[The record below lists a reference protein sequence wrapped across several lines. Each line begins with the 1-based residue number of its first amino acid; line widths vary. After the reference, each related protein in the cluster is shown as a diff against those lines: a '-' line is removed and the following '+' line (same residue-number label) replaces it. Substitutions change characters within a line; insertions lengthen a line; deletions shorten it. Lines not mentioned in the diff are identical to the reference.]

1 MVADTR
7 GGPGAVGG
15 VTPPGPAAPVGAA
28 GSPQPKPMLS
38 PAQATILSR
47 PAELPQSG
55 TAILSGMLGTVLPGG
70 EVPLTTTFGTLLLKP
85 VPGAWP
91 SELEAGNT
99 VTVTLGPGNRVSS
112 VQAALTVAERS
123 AVVPSPARALGGP
136 EAALRGLLAA
146 AGTEPAVQVPLRPPV
161 ATGQMSLSSAHPS
174 AATAVQASTASPQ
187 LVATTG
193 AMQPRIGGAP
203 LVGAPVQADTP
214 RPLAALQTAAG
225 ITDIQKGAGTGAQDL
240 QQQAAIRSRAGGSGG
255 MAPLGSGGGVE
266 MAALPTPDDLALP
279 ASDPQSMRPDL
290 QLAQVLAHPGMLAR
304 MAAFLPRA
312 DRLGGAA
319 LLLYLFGARNGG
331 ARAWLGEEQLRHLTR
346 SEAAALAEVEEA
358 MVPAQRM
365 AADGS
370 VWTSVMVP
378 FFDGDAPSVLLL
390 SSMGGLVVPVD
401 PDGEGQEAA
410 RDETAGETGTAFM
423 VGLDLRSL
431 GPVQLR
437 GLSMPNRLVLDLAVA
452 AIPDAPTQAAF
463 ESALDQA
470 LTGVSTGTS
479 LRLHWG
485 RAPFLMELMPGS
497 ARSLHERRL

>member
-15 VTPPGPAAPVGAA
+15 VVQAGAAAPAGAA

-38 PAQATILSR
+38 PTQATILSR

-55 TAILSGMLGTVLPGG
+55 TAIVSGMLGSVLPGG
-70 EVPLTTTFGTLLLKP
+70 EVPLTTTFGTVLLKP

-99 VTVTLGPGNRVSS
+99 VTVTLGPGNRVGNVQTAVS
-112 VQAALTVAERS
+112 VVERTTVA
-123 AVVPSPARALGGP
+123 PSPARALGGA
-136 EAALRGLLAA
+136 EAALRGFLAA

-161 ATGQMSLSSAHPS
+161 ATGQMSLSSAQPS
-174 AATAVQASTASPQ
+174 TATAVQASTASPQ

-193 AMQPRIGGAP
+193 AMQPRVGVAP

-255 MAPLGSGGGVE
+255 GVE
-266 MAALPTPDDLALP
+266 MAALPTPDDATPP
-279 ASDPQSMRPDL
+279 AQDLQLLRPDL

-365 AADGS
+365 TADGS

-401 PDGEGQEAA
+401 PDGEGQETAH
-410 RDETAGETGTAFM
+410 DETAGETGTAFM

-452 AIPDAPTQAAF
+452 AIPDAPTQTAF
-463 ESALDQA
+463 ENALDQA
-470 LTGVSTGTS
+470 LTGVSTGVS

-497 ARSLHERRL
+497 ARSIHERRL